1 MNLNALAIQKALNN
15 QWADAI
21 ELNHQ
26 ILLETPNDIHALNR
40 LSQAYIQIK
49 DFSNAKKTCLTVLEL
64 DKYNPIAQKNL
75 DKIKTLEKN
84 NCHQIHTNSQ
94 NIKFIEEP
102 GKSSVIPLVRIC
114 EKSIL
119 TILQPCLEL
128 ELKIRQQSISF
139 YLDQKYI
146 GRFPDDI
153 AKRLIWLSKRDNKYS
168 AYIKS
173 VDSSQN
179 RITVFIKEI
188 KQSTRNKNYPS
199 FPTHPLS
206 VSAPQN

>member
-1 MNLNALAIQKALNN
+1 MNLSTLAIQKALNN
-15 QWADAI
+15 QWTDAI
-21 ELNHQ
+21 ELNRQ
-26 ILLETPNDIHALNR
+26 ILLEIPNDISALNR
-40 LSQAYIQIK
+40 LGQAYIQVK
-49 DFSNAKKTCLTVLEL
+49 NFTDAKKTCLAVLEL
-64 DKYNPIAQKNL
+64 DKYNPIARKNL
-75 DKIKTLEKN
+75 DKIKILEKN

-146 GRFPDDI
+146 GRLPDDI
-153 AKRLIWLSKRDNKYS
+153 AKRLIWLSKRDNKYT

-173 VDSSQN
+173 IDSTQN

-188 KQSTRNKNYPS
+188 KQNTRNKNYQS

-206 VSAPQN
+206 QSSSQN